1 MADKETIDALLGNLK
16 KALESGQELNA
27 SEVPYLVIKGEI
39 DGKGILWSG
48 HGYNKQFIFTL
59 NPDKFFSS
67 ESIDLAKNK
76 SISINGLPV
85 ISSNELGSSVSKSS
99 LKEVGRLK
107 GLIVDGSVS
116 VNSYL
121 YYDAVT
127 DRLGIGTEN
136 PKAIID
142 LVDQNVEILIG
153 ASAPNVGSIGT
164 FNSQDF
170 SINTDNTSRVTIS
183 AGGDILLGNTNT
195 RSTNVT
201 VLGTL
206 AVNVNQIDPRAQ
218 LQVSGPVKFN
228 NKLHLSGT
236 AAPDNGVFNVGDI
249 VWNSNPQP
257 GHHVGWICTRAG
269 TPGLWNPFGRID

>member
-1 MADKETIDALLGNLK
+1 MADKETIDALLSNLK

-48 HGYNKQFIFTL
+48 HGYNKQFIFSL
-59 NPDKFFSS
+59 NPDRFFSS

-76 SISINGLPV
+76 NISINGLPV
-85 ISSNELGSSVSKSS
+85 ISSNELGSSVAKSS

-121 YYDAVT
+121 YYDSVT

-136 PKAIID
+136 PKAILD

-153 ASAPNVGSIGT
+153 ASSPNVGSIGT

-170 SINTDNTSRVTIS
+170 SINTDNTSRLTVA
-183 AGGDILLGNTNT
+183 AGGDILLGNRNSK
-195 RSTNVT
+195 STNVT

-218 LQVSGPVKFN
+218 FQVSGPIKFN

-236 AAPDNGVFNVGDI
+236 AAPDNGVFNEGDI

-257 GHHVGWICTRAG
+257 GRHVGWICTRAG

>member
-1 MADKETIDALLGNLK
+1 MADKETIDALLSNLK

-39 DGKGILWSG
+39 DGKGVLWSG
-48 HGYNKQFIFTL
+48 HGYNKQFIFSL
-59 NPDKFFSS
+59 NPDRFFSS

-76 SISINGLPV
+76 NISINGLPV
-85 ISSNELGSSVSKSS
+85 ISSNELGSSVAKSS

-121 YYDAVT
+121 YYDSVT

-136 PKAIID
+136 PKAILD

-153 ASAPNVGSIGT
+153 ASSPNVGSIGT

-170 SINTDNTSRVTIS
+170 SINTDNTSRLTVA
-183 AGGDILLGNTNT
+183 AGGDILLGNRNSK
-195 RSTNVT
+195 STNVT

-218 LQVSGPVKFN
+218 FQVSGPIKFN

-236 AAPDNGVFNVGDI
+236 AAPDNGVFNEGDI

-257 GHHVGWICTRAG
+257 GRHVGWICTRAG